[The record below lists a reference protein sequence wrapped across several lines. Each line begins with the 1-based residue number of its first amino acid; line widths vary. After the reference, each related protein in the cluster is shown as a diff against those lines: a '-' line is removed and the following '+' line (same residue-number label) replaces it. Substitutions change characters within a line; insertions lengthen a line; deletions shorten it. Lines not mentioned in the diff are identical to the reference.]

1 MNNYYKNKYETLL
14 KKEFN
19 EEESIKEI
27 FNVYLDD
34 KPKSLKKMKRRDLF
48 WSFIEGLN
56 LNNYFSSLEF
66 RLCIK
71 KAFNENYIFKNEFIK
86 DVVKLEKK
94 VFLDAIKYSKIFL
107 KKSDPNFINI
117 KNYYNEK
124 NIEQEF
130 FLTCDIIS
138 NKYDYL
144 LQKKEKAGVRLNSYA
159 YLNLLCSI
167 GLYLMKH
174 VSDNTILQ
182 NYELNGKILS
192 EILKDRLKTKDKKKG
207 EYEYEKS
214 AKKVIDLISPKNN
227 FDDLNRLADIVKVY
241 KEYYLFNEN
250 EISTFCF
257 DNNFSFELKDKTLS
271 LNVIDI
277 SKYNK
282 WLNDNNKIDSFFLYY
297 LEYAISLFESLLK
310 EETFGT
316 KENDIINKEAFIQ
329 ARGLDLILKKIY
341 GIEDDLYISNN
352 ITIPISDTLH
362 SFSRLNIFHK
372 YYFVDNYLK
381 KLESY
386 SWTEAYE
393 KFLFEGLMQGKQRL
407 PIIIAN
413 QYDFSNNSN
422 NSNNSN
428 PSFPEPVR
436 NNVEDFYTYDLK
448 NIVSNKELKVPSI
461 FEKPLLKLDNMV
473 FTFPFLIGLQNINT
487 SVINNI
493 LNIHYKRTK
502 FRKDEVQNSEKKLA
516 TLFEKLGFNVK
527 ANYMIQCSEEYE
539 VGDIDLIC
547 EKDGY
552 LFVLELKS
560 TYIRTS
566 FENIWNYK
574 TSVLRKASN
583 QLRKREKLINRLIEE
598 ENKLFLKSFNKP
610 NQIFSLIIDTS
621 FEFDHEIINGYL
633 KVSMFE
639 MINLLIAEDEIL
651 YPDGFRVDRF
661 IKNIN
666 ENIFWKEVIKIENVL
681 VNEENINYIIPREY

>member
-14 KKEFN
+14 KKEFSS
-19 EEESIKEI
+19 EVSIKEI
-27 FNVYLDD
+27 FNIYLDD
-34 KPKSLKKMKRRDLF
+34 KPKSLKKMERRDLF
-48 WSFIEGLN
+48 WSFIESLN
-56 LNNYFSSLEF
+56 LNNYFNSLEF

-71 KAFNENYIFKNEFIK
+71 KAFNEHYIFKNEFIFTI
-86 DVVKLEKK
+86 VSIEKK
-94 VFLDAIKYSKIFL
+94 IFLDAIKYSKIFL
-107 KKSDPNFINI
+107 KKSDLNFINI
-117 KNYYNEK
+117 KNYYDEK
-124 NIEQEF
+124 SIEQEF
-130 FLTCDIIS
+130 FLTCEVIS

-144 LQKKEKAGVRLNSYA
+144 LEKKEKALVRLNSYA

-174 VSDNTILQ
+174 VSDNTIIQ
-182 NYELNGKILS
+182 NYELNGSILS

-207 EYEYEKS
+207 EYQYEES
-214 AKKVIDLISPKNN
+214 AIKVIDLISPKKNY
-227 FDDLNRLADIVKVY
+227 DELNRLEDIVKIY
-241 KEYYLFNEN
+241 KEFHLFKEN

-257 DNNFSFELKDKTLS
+257 DDNFAFDLKDKSLN

-282 WLNDNNKIDSFFLYY
+282 WLNDNNKIDKFFLYY
-297 LEYAISLFESLLK
+297 LEYAVYLSKELLQ
-310 EETFGT
+310 ENTFGT
-316 KENDIINKEAFIQ
+316 EENNIINKEAFIQ
-329 ARGLDLILKKIY
+329 ARALALILKEIY
-341 GIEDDLYISNN
+341 GIEDDLSISDN
-352 ITIPISDTLH
+352 IAIPIFDTLH
-362 SFSRLNIFHK
+362 SFSNLNIFHK
-372 YYFVDNYLK
+372 YYCVDNYLK

-386 SWTEAYE
+386 NWVDAYE
-393 KFLFEGLMQGKQRL
+393 KFFCEGFIQGKQRL

-422 NSNNSN
+422 NGDPLFSKL
-428 PSFPEPVR
+428 VR

-448 NIVSNKELKVPSI
+448 KIVSNKKLKVPSI

-473 FTFPFLIGLQNINT
+473 FTFPFLIGLQNVNT

-502 FRKDEVQNSEKKLA
+502 FRKDEVQISEKKLA

-527 ANYMIQCSEEYE
+527 ANYMLPFSEEYE

-547 EKDGY
+547 EKDGC

-566 FENIWNYK
+566 FENIWNYR
-574 TSVLRKASN
+574 TSILRKASN

-598 ENKLFLKSFNKP
+598 ENKLFLESFNKP

-621 FEFDHEIINGYL
+621 FEFDHELINDYL
-633 KVSMFE
+633 KISMFE
-639 MINLLIAEDEIL
+639 IISLLIEEDKVL
-651 YPDGFRVDRF
+651 YPHGFRVDSF

-681 VNEENINYIIPREY
+681 AKEENINYIISREY